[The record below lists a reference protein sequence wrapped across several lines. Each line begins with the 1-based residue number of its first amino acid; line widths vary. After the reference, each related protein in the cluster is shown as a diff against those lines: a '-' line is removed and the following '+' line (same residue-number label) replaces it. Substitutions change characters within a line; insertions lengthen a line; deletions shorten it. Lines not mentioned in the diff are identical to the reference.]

1 MITEIGKRLRG
12 PGVALAVA
20 VLVVLSAT
28 APAAAGSTSADAAVS
43 EHQEAFVVAVQA
55 DGSADVT
62 LRLTYN
68 LTDDEE
74 REAFRTLQD
83 DDSAKQATRDRFRDR
98 MAGVAAAAE
107 NETGREMAITDASIS
122 LETVAGG
129 DVGVVELGVTWE
141 GLAAVSG
148 DRLVVS
154 EPFASGF
161 EPPNPFVL
169 TAPDGYVVEDVSP
182 GADGGAEAS
191 ASWNAGASL
200 EGFEATLAPE
210 STETATDDSGDGDG
224 GSSDGGGQPGFG
236 AAAALVG
243 ALVAAVLLARRR

>member
-1 MITEIGKRLRG
+1 MITRLGKRLKS
-12 PGVALAVA
+12 PSIALAV
-20 VLVVLSAT
+20 VLSSTAPVAAAESGTADAT
-28 APAAAGSTSADAAVS
+28 AT
-43 EHQEAFVVAVQA
+43 EHEEAFVVAVQA

-83 DDSAKQATRDRFRDR
+83 DDSAKRAMRDRFRDR

-107 NETGREMAITDASIS
+107 NETGREMAVTDASIS

-129 DVGVVELGVTWE
+129 DVGVVELRVTWE
-141 GLAAVSG
+141 GLATVSG

-161 EPPNPFVL
+161 EPPNQFTL
-169 TAPDGYVVEDVSP
+169 TAPDGYVVEDASP
-182 GADGGAEAS
+182 SADGGTEGTV
-191 ASWNAGASL
+191 SWNAGESL
-200 EGFEATLAPE
+200 DGFEVMLAPE
-210 STETATDDSGDGDG
+210 PTETATADDG

-243 ALVAAVLLARRR
+243 TLLAVALIARRR